1 MKVDF
6 LKKKNL
12 NHQAS
17 KQIYWQESWQIN
29 HMRQVKQ
36 VGTANKG
43 LRNNQVAAI
52 KSKKG
57 YSGEDGDQL
66 SYSFTE
72 PKQKQK

>member
-1 MKVDF
+1 
-6 LKKKNL
+6 
-12 NHQAS
+12 
-17 KQIYWQESWQIN
+17 
-29 HMRQVKQ
+29 MRQVKQ

-57 YSGEDGDQL
+57 YCGEDGDQL